1 MGTIITLTTDFG
13 LSDEY
18 VGVMKGVILSRAPD
32 ARIVDLTH
40 AVPPQDIRL
49 AAYIIAAAHKYF
61 PANTLH
67 VIVVDPGVGS
77 NRRIILLQAKGR
89 LFLAP
94 DNGVLTLLLS
104 EKNFQAA
111 FEVTCNH
118 LFLSPV
124 SDTFHGRDIFAPVAA
139 HLAAGLP
146 PEKVGP
152 SLARKELTTLPLPK
166 VHIDSTNNTVS
177 GNVIGIDHFGNL
189 ITNIHQEDYRKLP
202 PALLDKKISVVI
214 GNTTIPGIHTS
225 YAIAPPGTLLAL
237 FGSRGY
243 LEIACNLGNAAQ
255 HLNAAQDDTVTLTFT
270 S

>member
-18 VGVMKGVILSRAPD
+18 VGVMKGVILAHTPD

-40 AVPPQDIRL
+40 NIPPQDIRF
-49 AAYIIAAAHKYF
+49 AAYIIASAHNYF

-77 NRRIILLQAKGR
+77 NRRIVLLQAKSQ

-94 DNGVLTLLLS
+94 DNGVLSLLLS
-104 EKNFQAA
+104 EKRFQAA
-111 FEVTCNH
+111 FEVTCDH

-139 HLAAGLP
+139 HLAAGMP
-146 PEKVGP
+146 PEEVGSP
-152 SLARKELTTLPLPK
+152 LACKNLTRLPLPK
-166 VHIDSTNNTVS
+166 VHIDSTSKSLS
-177 GNVIGIDHFGNL
+177 GAVIGIDHFGNL

-202 PALLDKKISVVI
+202 AVLRDKKISVEI
-214 GNTTIPGIHTS
+214 RDTTIPGIHTS
-225 YAIAPPGTLLAL
+225 YALVLPGELLAI

-243 LEIACNLGNAAQ
+243 LEIACNQGNAAQ
-255 HLNAAQDDTVTLTFT
+255 HLNAVLNDTVTLT
-270 S
+270 